1 MIGENAAIVKLMKD
15 YFDNRRRVG
24 EEITVMHDARN
35 VANEFIRRASE
46 SGDQFTHLQVQ
57 KLVYY
62 AHAWMLGLYGRPLIE
77 ESFEVWRY
85 GPVVSSVYYSLSHY
99 RGSPITEAIPLHQSD
114 KEPYDHLEEDV
125 INQVYSKYGH
135 LSGLEL
141 SSQTHAPGTPW
152 HQAKKNWQSYI
163 ANSAIERYFSKLVK
177 QAKKRQHA

>member
-1 MIGENAAIVKLMKD
+1 
-15 YFDNRRRVG
+15 
-24 EEITVMHDARN
+24 MHDARN

-46 SGDQFTHLQVQ
+46 SGGQFTHLQVQ

-85 GPVVSSVYYSLSHY
+85 GPVVSSVYYCLSHY

-114 KEPYDHLEEDV
+114 KEPYDHLEEDI

-152 HQAKKNWQSYI
+152 HQAKKNWQS
-163 ANSAIERYFSKLVK
+163 
-177 QAKKRQHA
+177 